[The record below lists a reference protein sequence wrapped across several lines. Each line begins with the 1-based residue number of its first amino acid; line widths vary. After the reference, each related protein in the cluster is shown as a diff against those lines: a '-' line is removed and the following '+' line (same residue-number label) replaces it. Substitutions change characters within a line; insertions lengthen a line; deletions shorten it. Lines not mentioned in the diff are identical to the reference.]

1 MMKNRVKI
9 LNVWL
14 FIISVIV
21 IITFSLF
28 HVFASFN
35 LSYVANNIYTF
46 IYEFPLV
53 WILSFPV
60 FMIASMKKINK
71 WIKLLLHIIH
81 FFFVSIYFVYY
92 YDKYPLGIL
101 FSLIPYIFFTI
112 IFYFINYTEKRKL
125 RLYITFF
132 VLIFLFFLFEILVMS
147 PLSWGSILVI

>member
-1 MMKNRVKI
+1 MIKNRIKKI
-9 LNVWL
+9 NVWL
-14 FIISVIV
+14 SIISVLL
-21 IITFSLF
+21 IIASSLF
-28 HVFASFN
+28 HLIISFN
-35 LSYVANNIYTF
+35 LSIIEKSLYGFLN
-46 IYEFPLV
+46 EFPLV

-71 WIKLLLHIIH
+71 WIRLLLHIIH

-92 YDKYPLGIL
+92 YDKYLIGIL

-132 VLIFLFFLFEILVMS
+132 VFIFLFFLYEILVMP
-147 PLSWGSILVI
+147 PL